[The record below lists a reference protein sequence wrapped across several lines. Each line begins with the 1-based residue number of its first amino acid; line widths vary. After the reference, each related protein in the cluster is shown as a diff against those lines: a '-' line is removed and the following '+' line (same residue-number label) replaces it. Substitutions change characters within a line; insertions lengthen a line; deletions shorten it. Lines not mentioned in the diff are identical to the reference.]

1 MEINTQGKNTI
12 GSAWAIITAERVIMD
27 ISMKTLTQGIET
39 KCHYHINLSIMTTQI
54 LYNISYPS
62 SPKRHGRTVWPDHSC
77 GTTSE
82 CGHWQATGKRTD
94 WEMYKIK

>member
-27 ISMKTLTQGIET
+27 ISMKILAQGIET
-39 KCHYHINLSIMTTQI
+39 KCHYRINPSIMTTQI
-54 LYNISYPS
+54 LYNIPYPS

-82 CGHWQATGKRTD
+82 CGH
-94 WEMYKIK
+94 